1 MKGYMIR
8 HGADASTAEE
18 LAQEAMTA
26 VWRKAGMYSPDKGNP
41 ATWIFTIA
49 RNLRI
54 DRVRRE
60 RVFQPLPEW
69 HAEQASD
76 DEPAD
81 LALER
86 EERYAALRQA
96 LKQLPADQ
104 LEIVTLSYM
113 DGLSHTEVA
122 ECLDLPLGTVKSRMR
137 LAYNKLRPLL
147 DGLK

>member
-1 MKGYMIR
+1 MIR

-96 LKQLPADQ
+96 LQHLPADQ

-122 ECLDLPLGTVKSRMR
+122 ERLDLPLGTVKSRMR

>member
-1 MKGYMIR
+1 LR
-8 HGADASTAEE
+8 H
-18 LAQEAMTA
+18 
-26 VWRKAGMYSPDKGNP
+26 
-41 ATWIFTIA
+41 
-49 RNLRI
+49 
-54 DRVRRE
+54 RVRR
-60 RVFQPLPEW
+60 R
-69 HAEQASD
+69 

-86 EERYAALRQA
+86 EERYTALREA
-96 LKQLPADQ
+96 LQQLPADQ

-122 ECLDLPLGTVKSRMR
+122 ERLDLPLGTVKSRMR